1 MPDPSKIEAIERIP
15 MPTNAIKLQNFLG
28 ITGFYRK
35 FIRDYAKIA
44 NKLYNLTRMN
54 VKFEWTN
61 AHTQAFETLKTKL
74 MNEPILA
81 HPNYDFPFYVQ
92 TDACLDGLGA
102 VLGQKINGRDYV
114 VQYISR
120 VLQPAERK
128 WCVREIEGLAIKWA
142 CETFRPFLTGAH
154 FIVETDHQSLTWLM
168 KATSPAR
175 LVRWAL
181 ILGEFDLEIKF
192 KQGKFNQNADGLSRL
207 AEPDSSSNNDF
218 DRLDEVLYLDQV
230 TQIAPLEFDEILLN
244 IQHNMLD
251 QINTSE
257 NELIFEQRN
266 YPAWSYVIQMCQE
279 NDQTLVHNCFL
290 LENEI
295 LYKID
300 TKGFY
305 LLVIPNCL
313 IEKILRL
320 YHNSHLLVHLAQK
333 RLFDVIRKR
342 FYWNGLH
349 RDCCDWVS
357 NRYPMDYLFQN
368 GLLGLSIYWEWTL

>member
-1 MPDPSKIEAIERIP
+1 MDAVLAGYKSKFLIVYLDDICLFSPNFDDHLRDIKLVFDRLRDAKLYLKPSKCHICQTKIKFLGHIVTDKGIMPDPSKIEAIERIP
-15 MPTNAIKLQNFLG
+15 IPTNAIQLQNFLG

-54 VKFEWTN
+54 VKFEWTD

-181 ILGEFDLEIKF
+181 ILGEFDFEIKF
-192 KQGKFNQNADGLSRL
+192 EQGKFNQA
-207 AEPDSSSNNDF
+207 
-218 DRLDEVLYLDQV
+218 
-230 TQIAPLEFDEILLN
+230 
-244 IQHNMLD
+244 
-251 QINTSE
+251 
-257 NELIFEQRN
+257 
-266 YPAWSYVIQMCQE
+266 
-279 NDQTLVHNCFL
+279 
-290 LENEI
+290 I
-295 LYKID
+295 LY
-300 TKGFY
+300 
-305 LLVIPNCL
+305 
-313 IEKILRL
+313 
-320 YHNSHLLVHLAQK
+320 
-333 RLFDVIRKR
+333 
-342 FYWNGLH
+342 
-349 RDCCDWVS
+349 
-357 NRYPMDYLFQN
+357 
-368 GLLGLSIYWEWTL
+368 